1 MNWLNFSEPSL
12 RGNCSGLTCGIK
24 TCISVSCP
32 NNGGCA
38 WRWCWN
44 KSCYINLLTI
54 GKEHMNMN
62 WLKDYNEIKPRGACV
77 IRVCTQYNGC
87 NPLYWC
93 WRLEGN

>member
-1 MNWLNFSEPSL
+1 MNWLNFSETSL

-44 KSCYINLLTI
+44 KSCYINL
-54 GKEHMNMN
+54 
-62 WLKDYNEIKPRGACV
+62 
-77 IRVCTQYNGC
+77 
-87 NPLYWC
+87 
-93 WRLEGN
+93 